1 MDQQWTNRPV
11 VDEHHARVGKVT
23 DVFFGEVGDQPE
35 WAAVKTGLLA
45 ERLAPLDGA
54 YVAEDGT
61 LVLPYSERTVK
72 GAPKPPRDHI
82 LTPADADEAMSY
94 YDLN

>member
-45 ERLAPLDGA
+45 ERLAALYGA

-82 LTPADADEAMSY
+82 LTQADADEAMSY
-94 YDLN
+94 YNLN

>member
-1 MDQQWTNRPV
+1 M
-11 VDEHHARVGKVT
+11 
-23 DVFFGEVGDQPE
+23 
-35 WAAVKTGLLA
+35 
-45 ERLAPLDGA
+45 
-54 YVAEDGT
+54 AEDGT

-94 YDLN
+94 YNLN

>member
-45 ERLAPLDGA
+45 
-54 YVAEDGT
+54 
-61 LVLPYSERTVK
+61 YSERTVK

-82 LTPADADEAMSY
+82 LTPAVADEAMSY
-94 YDLN
+94 YNLN